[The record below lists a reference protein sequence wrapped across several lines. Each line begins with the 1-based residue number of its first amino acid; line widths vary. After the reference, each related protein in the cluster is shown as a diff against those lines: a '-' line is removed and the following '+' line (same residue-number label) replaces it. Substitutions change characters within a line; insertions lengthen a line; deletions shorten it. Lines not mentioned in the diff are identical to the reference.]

1 MRGVGSK
8 LVIVNN
14 DNNVFFFPRRM
25 SSGSCNPVGNPFS
38 AEELED
44 EVADLDQAKRSSENI
59 HSTSEVGL
67 GNPGPWEDRG
77 PRGRGFPDRG
87 RGGFVDRG
95 RGFGDRGRWSG
106 NRGRGFGR
114 GDFGS
119 RGWRGG
125 HPREVPRHPEPGFS
139 RGGRGFGR
147 GGAGHMSGTGEGP
160 LYGRKMNGD
169 FEKYNEDTRIPSLQD
184 KDMFVQ
190 HNFRHRVN
198 IIYTE
203 LSKIVENYHS
213 ELAFTFQYRG
223 VEYSDLK
230 ILVSIKCYS

>member
-1 MRGVGSK
+1 MKIPVPPMRRVGSK
-8 LVIVNN
+8 SLIIINTIKMIIF
-14 DNNVFFFPRRM
+14 VFQRRM

-44 EVADLDQAKRSSENI
+44 EVADLAQAKRSSEHI

-77 PRGRGFPDRG
+77 PRGRGFSDRG

-95 RGFGDRGRWSG
+95 RGFGDRGRWFG

-114 GDFGS
+114 GDFGP

-147 GGAGHMSGTGEGP
+147 GGAGHISGTGEGP
-160 LYGRKMNGD
+160 LYGRKMNGE

-184 KDMFVQ
+184 RDMFVQ
-190 HNFRHRVN
+190 DNFRHRVN

-203 LSKIVENYHS
+203 LSKIV
-213 ELAFTFQYRG
+213 
-223 VEYSDLK
+223 
-230 ILVSIKCYS
+230 